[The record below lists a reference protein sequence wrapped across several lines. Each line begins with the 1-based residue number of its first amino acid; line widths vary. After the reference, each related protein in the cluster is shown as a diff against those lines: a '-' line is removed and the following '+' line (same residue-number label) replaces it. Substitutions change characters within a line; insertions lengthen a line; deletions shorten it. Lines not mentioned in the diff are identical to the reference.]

1 MAAFKYLTM
10 NDIREALG
18 GRSRGAI
25 YKDIATGRL
34 PQPLLLGG
42 KNLWRSDELEAHLA
56 HLTDAQRAEREARLE
71 KDATAA
77 ARRDMRAARRARA

>member
-10 NDIREALG
+10 RDIREALG

-56 HLTDAQRAEREARLE
+56 HLTETQRTEREARVE
-71 KDATAA
+71 RHANAA
-77 ARRDMRAARRARA
+77 ARRDTRSARRAHA